1 MFTLRC
7 EFNVF
12 IVIEIFTNCLRISR
26 AFWGKLLTS
35 ENLNVTVFTILSLP
49 SPTFLLLLSNL
60 FMGDSVRE
68 KLIMQIRS
76 ALRAQKFLKKYWG
89 IFIEIKYP
97 WDRASS
103 LLLPWDHREIQILG
117 NFDVSAS
124 NKKELLVQSFFN
136 DQNDWQNV
144 MRKKKLSDI
153 ARTDEHFTEK
163 KDQFTE
169 KKVNLH
175 TDSNRKRV

>member
-1 MFTLRC
+1 M
-7 EFNVF
+7 
-12 IVIEIFTNCLRISR
+12 
-26 AFWGKLLTS
+26 
-35 ENLNVTVFTILSLP
+35 
-49 SPTFLLLLSNL
+49 
-60 FMGDSVRE
+60 
-68 KLIMQIRS
+68 
-76 ALRAQKFLKKYWG
+76 
-89 IFIEIKYP
+89 EIKY
-97 WDRASS
+97 SS
-103 LLLPWDHREIQILG
+103 RDWIGHLVSITIESQQLNGIIQEE
-117 NFDVSAS
+117 FSDVSAS

>member
-12 IVIEIFTNCLRISR
+12 IVIEIFSNCLRISR

-49 SPTFLLLLSNL
+49 SPVFLLLLSNL

-76 ALRAQKFLKKYWG
+76 ALRVQKLLKKYWG

-97 WDRASS
+97 WDRTSS

-136 DQNDWQNV
+136 DQND
-144 MRKKKLSDI
+144 
-153 ARTDEHFTEK
+153 
-163 KDQFTE
+163 
-169 KKVNLH
+169 
-175 TDSNRKRV
+175 